1 MGVVSTDSDS
11 CSDGGAQTM
20 KRKLIIW
27 TQRHR
32 RPLTVAIYVLLLCV
46 LAVLAFVPSYIDAVL
61 APLFGSGS
69 SAEDDVGQ
77 PYDVVTPSPSSTAV
91 ARKIFHLPFVPQR
104 DFLCDE
110 MHLRVS

>member
-1 MGVVSTDSDS
+1 MGVILTDSNDSDS
-11 CSDGGAQTM
+11 GSQTM

-32 RPLTVAIYVLLLCV
+32 RPLTVAMYVLLLSV
-46 LAVLAFVPSYIDAVL
+46 LAVLAFVPSYLDAVL
-61 APLFGSGS
+61 APLLGGS

-77 PYDVVTPSPSSTAV
+77 PYDVVTPSPPPTAV
-91 ARKIFHLPFVPQR
+91 VRKIFHLPFVPQR